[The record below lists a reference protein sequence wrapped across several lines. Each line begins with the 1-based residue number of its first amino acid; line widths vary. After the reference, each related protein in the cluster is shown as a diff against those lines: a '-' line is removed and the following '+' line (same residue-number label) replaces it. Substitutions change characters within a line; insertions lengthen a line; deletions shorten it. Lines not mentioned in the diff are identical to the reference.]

1 MYKKPNAWIMKY
13 VIVFASQDLVAND
26 IFSRI
31 ITNSNTINMFSFVFK
46 AMSYNRVPPTVKSMG
61 LSVYIQTRFVE
72 NNAFHGKLEIY
83 LSCLLL
89 IILNLCAFP
98 ERLWFYNKEKNFVYS
113 VTLQS
118 KYIKRYNFITLWIP
132 FHLDLRVNINSSDI
146 PVIE

>member
-1 MYKKPNAWIMKY
+1 MKRKHYIMYKMLNVWIMKY
-13 VIVFASQDLVAND
+13 VIVFTLQDLVAND

-118 KYIKRYNFITLWIP
+118 KFTKSYNFMILWIP
-132 FHLDLRVNINSSDI
+132 F
-146 PVIE
+146 IECLM